1 MTPTSGLG
9 IVKLVQI
16 RKKIMKLGILVGIG
30 NRKKTK
36 VEAKMTYTY
45 EGHRSRSKSK
55 IMASLKLVQNMS
67 CLVSNERVLQVQ
79 YN

>member
-1 MTPTSGLG
+1 MTPTSDLG
-9 IVKLVQI
+9 YCKTCSNPQ
-16 RKKIMKLGILVGIG
+16 KIMKLGMLVGIG
-30 NRKKTK
+30 NRKKIK
-36 VEAKMTYTY
+36 VVAKMTYTY

-55 IMASLKLVQNMS
+55 IRSSLKLVQNMS